1 MRLPPRTATRRV
13 LVFMRSSFPRV
24 TSVAKAMR
32 RVSPNVD
39 SQLHRELHGT
49 MNDRYQ
55 AFTSSSVGQLLVK
68 NLGLPDPPRLERY
81 AEGDPLVKGTVALG
95 GRGRLAESLPALLD
109 ALGVAS
115 SVVPGQPAEGE
126 KLKALVFDAT
136 GLTDSSQLGALQE
149 FFSPKLRSLE
159 NNPRVVVLGTP
170 PEQA

>member
-1 MRLPPRTATRRV
+1 M
-13 LVFMRSSFPRV
+13 S
-24 TSVAKAMR
+24 
-32 RVSPNVD
+32 
-39 SQLHRELHGT
+39 
-49 MNDRYQ
+49 DRYQ

-115 SVVPGQPAEGE
+115 SVVPGRPAEGE

-170 PEQA
+170 PEQAKGPERISQRALEGFTRSLGKEIGRGGTVQLVYVAE